1 MLSLLRAPATLR
13 PGGSAYVFG
22 CFAEPVGGPSGPEP
36 VLAGRQKLYRHRLQA
51 VLMRQ
56 MVLRTM
62 DGLPDELLKNLN
74 VKLPLDKQLA
84 LVRRMYWH
92 HITVFRR

>member
-1 MLSLLRAPATLR
+1 M
-13 PGGSAYVFG
+13 F
-22 CFAEPVGGPSGPEP
+22 FAEPSGGPSGPVP
-36 VLAGRQKLYRHRLQA
+36 VLAGRQKLYRHRLQS
-51 VLMRQ
+51 VLMKH

-84 LVRRMYWH
+84 LVRYMY
-92 HITVFRR
+92 